1 MVIGTLNSVSL
12 VEDAVKFL
20 RDGKFI
26 LIHDSKSRENEV
38 DMVKAAQYI
47 NPQDISTMRNDAGG
61 LICLAISD
69 EIASK
74 LKLIFMHELLRLA
87 SKNNPSLSKMI
98 NSIAPY
104 GDRPSFS
111 ITINHVD
118 TFTGITDID
127 RALTITK
134 MSEICS
140 DIDNFGKY
148 EFSKKFRSPGHVP
161 ILIAAKELL
170 KERSGHTELSIQL
183 MKLANLIPTVVICEM
198 LDSDTGRA
206 LTIEKASEY
215 SARYKIPL
223 VESLKIKQTCV
234 N

>member
-1 MVIGTLNSVSL
+1 LNPVSL
-12 VEDAVKFL
+12 IEDAVKAL
-20 RDGKFI
+20 RAGKFI
-26 LIHDSKSRENEV
+26 MIHDGESRENEI
-38 DMVKAAQYI
+38 DIVKAAQYI
-47 NPQDISTMRNDAGG
+47 IPQDIATMRIDAGG
-61 LICLAISD
+61 FICLAISD

-74 LKLIFMHELLRLA
+74 LKLMFMHDLLHYA

-98 NSIAPY
+98 SSIAPY

-127 RALTITK
+127 RALTIKK

-198 LDSDTGRA
+198 LDSDTGGA
-206 LTIEKASEY
+206 LIVDKAVEY

-223 VESLKIKQTCV
+223 VESLQIKETRAH
-234 N
+234 

>member
-1 MVIGTLNSVSL
+1 MLQDCYHNLVITKKSVNYIIVVSILNRVSL

-20 RDGKFI
+20 RDGNFI

-38 DMVKAAQYI
+38 DLVKAAQYI

-74 LKLIFMHELLRLA
+74 LKLIFMHDLLHLA
-87 SKNNPSLSKMI
+87 SKNIPSLSKMI
-98 NSIAPY
+98 NSIELPY

-161 ILIAAKELL
+161 ILIAARELL

-198 LDSDTGRA
+198 LDSDTGK
-206 LTIEKASEY
+206 T
-215 SARYKIPL
+215 
-223 VESLKIKQTCV
+223 
-234 N
+234 

>member
-1 MVIGTLNSVSL
+1 LNPVSL
-12 VEDAVKFL
+12 IEDAVRGL
-20 RDGKFI
+20 RAGKFI
-26 LIHDSKSRENEV
+26 LIHDSESREDEV
-38 DMVKAAQYI
+38 DLVKAAQYI
-47 NPQDISTMRNDAGG
+47 IPQDIAKMRIDAGG
-61 LICLAISD
+61 LICLAVSD
-69 EIASK
+69 EVASK
-74 LKLIFMHELLRLA
+74 LQLIFMHDLLYFA
-87 SKNNPSLSKMI
+87 SKDNPSLSKMI
-98 NSIAPY
+98 SSIAPY

-127 RALTITK
+127 RALTIKK

-140 DIDNFGKY
+140 DIDKFGKY

-161 ILIAAKELL
+161 ILIAAKGLL

-198 LDSDTGRA
+198 LDSDTGGA
-206 LTIEKASEY
+206 LRVDKAIEY
-215 SARYKIPL
+215 STKNRIPL
-223 VESLKIKQTCV
+223 VESLQLKETSV

>member
-1 MVIGTLNSVSL
+1 MSL
-12 VEDAVKFL
+12 VEDAVNAL
-20 RDGKFI
+20 RDGKFV
-26 LIHDSKSRENEV
+26 LIHDGESRENEV

-47 NPQDISTMRNDAGG
+47 IPQDISTMRNDAGG
-61 LICLAISD
+61 LICIAISD

-74 LKLIFMHELLRLA
+74 LKLIFMHDLLHFA
-87 SKNNPSLSKMI
+87 SKNNPSLSKI
-98 NSIAPY
+98 ISSIAPY

-140 DIDNFGKY
+140 DIDNIGKY

-198 LDSDTGRA
+198 LDSDTGEA
-206 LTIEKASEY
+206 LRVDKALEY

-223 VESLKIKQTCV
+223 VESLQIKETCV

>member
-1 MVIGTLNSVSL
+1 VSL
-12 VEDAVKFL
+12 IEDAVKAL

-26 LIHDSKSRENEV
+26 MIHDGESRENEI
-38 DMVKAAQYI
+38 DIVKAAQYI
-47 NPQDISTMRNDAGG
+47 IPQDIATMRIDAGG
-61 LICLAISD
+61 FICLAISD

-74 LKLIFMHELLRLA
+74 LKLMFMHDLLHYA

-98 NSIAPY
+98 SSIAPY

-111 ITINHVD
+111 ITINHID

-127 RALTITK
+127 RALTIKK

-198 LDSDTGRA
+198 LDSDTGGA
-206 LTIEKASEY
+206 LIVDKAVEY

-223 VESLKIKQTCV
+223 VESLQIKETRAH
-234 N
+234 

>member
-1 MVIGTLNSVSL
+1 MNPVSL
-12 VEDAVKFL
+12 VEDAVRAL

-26 LIHDSKSRENEV
+26 LIHDSESRENEV

-47 NPQDISTMRNDAGG
+47 SPQDIATMRNDAGG

-74 LKLIFMHELLRLA
+74 LNLTFMHNLLHFA
-87 SKNNPSLSKMI
+87 SKNNPSLSKI
-98 NSIAPY
+98 ISSLAPY

-111 ITINHVD
+111 ITVNHVD

-140 DIDNFGKY
+140 DIDNYGIH
-148 EFSKKFRSPGHVP
+148 EFSEKFRSPGHVP

-183 MKLANLIPTVVICEM
+183 MKLAVLIPTVVICEM
-198 LDSDTGRA
+198 LDSNTGGA
-206 LTIEKASEY
+206 LKVDKAIEY
-215 SARYKIPL
+215 SKRFNIPL
-223 VESLKIKQTCV
+223 VESPQIKETYV

>member
-1 MVIGTLNSVSL
+1 MSL
-12 VEDAVKFL
+12 VEDAVRTL

-26 LIHDSKSRENEV
+26 LIHDSESRENEV

-47 NPQDISTMRNDAGG
+47 SPQDIATMRNDAGG

-74 LKLIFMHELLRLA
+74 LKLTFMHDLLHFA
-87 SKNNPSLSKMI
+87 SKNNPSLSKI
-98 NSIAPY
+98 ISSLAPY

-111 ITINHVD
+111 ITVNNVD

-140 DIDNFGKY
+140 DIDNYGKY

-183 MKLANLIPTVVICEM
+183 MKLAVLIPTVVICEM
-198 LDSDTGRA
+198 LDSDTGGA
-206 LTIEKASEY
+206 LKIDKAIEY
-215 SARYKIPL
+215 SKRFNIPL
-223 VESLKIKQTCV
+223 VESPQIKETYV

>member
-1 MVIGTLNSVSL
+1 VSL
-12 VEDAVKFL
+12 VEVAVRFL
-20 RDGKFI
+20 RDGNFI

-74 LKLIFMHELLRLA
+74 LKLLFMHDLLHLA
-87 SKNNPSLSKMI
+87 SKDNPSLSKMI

-198 LDSDTGRA
+198 LDSGTGGA
-206 LTIEKASEY
+206 LTIEKAAEY
-215 SARYKIPL
+215 STRYKIPL
-223 VESLKIKQTCV
+223 IESLQIKQTCV

>member
-1 MVIGTLNSVSL
+1 MSL
-12 VEDAVKFL
+12 VQDAVRAL
-20 RDGKFI
+20 SNGKFI
-26 LIHDSKSRENEV
+26 LIHDSESRENEV
-38 DMVKAAQYI
+38 DMVKGAQYI
-47 NPQDISTMRNDAGG
+47 NPQDIATMRNDAGG
-61 LICLAISD
+61 LICLAISG

-74 LKLIFMHELLRLA
+74 LKLIFMHDLLLYA
-87 SKNNPSLSKMI
+87 SKNNPSLSKMV

-111 ITINHVD
+111 ITVNHVD

-134 MSEICS
+134 MAEICS

-148 EFSKKFRSPGHVP
+148 EFFKKFRSPGHVP
-161 ILIAAKELL
+161 ILIAAKKLL
-170 KERSGHTELSIQL
+170 KERTGHTELSVQL
-183 MKLANLIPTVVICEM
+183 MRLANLIPTVVICEM
-198 LDSDTGRA
+198 LDSDTGGA
-206 LTIEKASEY
+206 LTVNKAIEY

-223 VESLKIKQTCV
+223 VESLQIKQISV

>member
-1 MVIGTLNSVSL
+1 MNGVSL
-12 VEDAVKFL
+12 VEDALRFL

-26 LIHDSKSRENEV
+26 LIHDSESRENEV

-47 NPQDISTMRNDAGG
+47 NPQDISTMRIDAGG
-61 LICLAISD
+61 LICLAISY

-74 LKLIFMHELLRLA
+74 LKLIYMHDLLHLA
-87 SKNNPSLSKMI
+87 SKYNPSLSKMI

-183 MKLANLIPTVVICEM
+183 MRLANLIPTVVICEM
-198 LDSDTGRA
+198 LDSDTGGA

-223 VESLKIKQTCV
+223 VESLQIKQTCV

>member
-1 MVIGTLNSVSL
+1 VSL
-12 VEDAVKFL
+12 VQDAVRAL
-20 RDGKFI
+20 SNGKFI
-26 LIHDSKSRENEV
+26 LIHDSESRENEV
-38 DMVKAAQYI
+38 DMVKGAQYI
-47 NPQDISTMRNDAGG
+47 NPQDIATMRNDAGG
-61 LICLAISD
+61 LICLAISG

-74 LKLIFMHELLRLA
+74 LKLIFMHDLLLYA
-87 SKNNPSLSKMI
+87 SKNNPSLSKMV

-111 ITINHVD
+111 ITVNHVD

-134 MSEICS
+134 MAEICS

-148 EFSKKFRSPGHVP
+148 EFFKKFRSPGHVP
-161 ILIAAKELL
+161 ILIAAKKLL
-170 KERSGHTELSIQL
+170 KERTGHTELSVQL
-183 MKLANLIPTVVICEM
+183 MRLANLIPTVVICEM
-198 LDSDTGRA
+198 LDSDTGGA
-206 LTIEKASEY
+206 LTVNKAIEY

-223 VESLKIKQTCV
+223 VESLQIKQISV

>member
-1 MVIGTLNSVSL
+1 MEHVSL
-12 VEDAVKFL
+12 VQDAVRAL
-20 RDGKFI
+20 SNGKFI
-26 LIHDSKSRENEV
+26 LIHDSESRENEV
-38 DMVKAAQYI
+38 DMVKGAQYI
-47 NPQDISTMRNDAGG
+47 NPQDIATMRNDAGG
-61 LICLAISD
+61 LICLAISG

-74 LKLIFMHELLRLA
+74 LKLIFMHDLLLYA
-87 SKNNPSLSKMI
+87 SKNNPSLSKMV

-111 ITINHVD
+111 ITVNHVD

-134 MSEICS
+134 MAEICS

-148 EFSKKFRSPGHVP
+148 EFFKKFRSPGHVP
-161 ILIAAKELL
+161 ILIAAKKLL
-170 KERSGHTELSIQL
+170 KERTGHTELSVQL
-183 MKLANLIPTVVICEM
+183 MRLANLIPTVVICEM
-198 LDSDTGRA
+198 LDSDTGGA
-206 LTIEKASEY
+206 LTVNKAIEY

-223 VESLKIKQTCV
+223 VESLQIKQISV

>member
-1 MVIGTLNSVSL
+1 MSL
-12 VEDAVKFL
+12 IEDALKAL

-26 LIHDSKSRENEV
+26 LVHDSESRENEV

-47 NPQDISTMRNDAGG
+47 KPQDIAVMRNNAGG
-61 LICLAISD
+61 LICLAIPY
-69 EIASK
+69 EIAAE
-74 LKLIFMHELLRLA
+74 LELMYMHNILHFA
-87 SKNNPSLSKMI
+87 SRVNPSLSKI
-98 NSIAPY
+98 ISSLAPY

-134 MSEICS
+134 MSDICS
-140 DIDNFGKY
+140 EIDNYGKH

-183 MKLANLIPTVVICEM
+183 MNMAHLTPAVVICEM
-198 LDSDTGRA
+198 LDSDTGGA
-206 LTIEKASEY
+206 LKVDKAMEY
-215 SARYKIPL
+215 SIGFNIPL
-223 VESLKIKQTCV
+223 VESLEIKQKV
-234 N
+234 

>member
-1 MVIGTLNSVSL
+1 MSL
-12 VEDAVKFL
+12 VEDAVRAL

-26 LIHDSKSRENEV
+26 LIHDSESRENEV

-47 NPQDISTMRNDAGG
+47 SPQDIATMRNDAGG

-74 LKLIFMHELLRLA
+74 LKLTFMHNLLHFA
-87 SKNNPSLSKMI
+87 SKSNPSLSKI
-98 NSIAPY
+98 ISSLAPY

-111 ITINHVD
+111 ITVNHVD

-140 DIDNFGKY
+140 DIDNYGKY

-183 MKLANLIPTVVICEM
+183 MKLAVLIPTVVICEM
-198 LDSDTGRA
+198 LDSDTGGA
-206 LTIEKASEY
+206 LKVDKAIEY
-215 SARYKIPL
+215 SKRFNIPL
-223 VESLKIKQTCV
+223 VESLQIKETCV

>member
-1 MVIGTLNSVSL
+1 LNPVSL
-12 VEDAVKFL
+12 IEDAVKAL

-26 LIHDSKSRENEV
+26 MIHDGESRENEI
-38 DMVKAAQYI
+38 DIVKAAQYI
-47 NPQDISTMRNDAGG
+47 IPQDIATMRIDAGG
-61 LICLAISD
+61 FICLAISD

-74 LKLIFMHELLRLA
+74 LKLMFMHDLLHYA

-98 NSIAPY
+98 SSIAPY

-127 RALTITK
+127 RALTIKK

-198 LDSDTGRA
+198 LDSDTGGA
-206 LTIEKASEY
+206 LIVDKAVEY

-223 VESLKIKQTCV
+223 VESLQIKETRAH
-234 N
+234 